1 MMNKHNRLA
10 LALVLVIIGISFF
23 VDLDSPTGLTIG
35 EASATNVDKEVEKK
49 IEEEG
54 NVAVIVILKEDKGNF
69 FVKGKEPDIR
79 EVKNDLS
86 GYEFKEGHEFEE
98 IDAFSGEIT
107 KTALNKLKSNP
118 NVEKIQL
125 DHTFGITLSDTVPLI
140 RADEI
145 HEKVINNNLTGKNT
159 GVCVLDTGINYNHSD
174 LVDNYVDGYDYVN
187 DDIDPLDD
195 HGHGTHVS
203 GIVAGVA
210 PEVKIAHVK
219 VLNSGGSGLESD
231 IIAGIEW
238 CRSNKDAY
246 NIKVITMSLGGGLFS
261 DYCDSSF
268 SALTTAINSAV
279 NENITVIASS
289 GNSGSTTHI
298 SSPACIEKVIGIGAT
313 DKNDGLWGSSNRNNI
328 LDLLAPGVSISS
340 TAANGGYTIM
350 TGTSMAAPHIAGG
363 VAIMQQFESEDK
375 GISALPSD
383 IENKLKETG
392 ILIGS
397 WKRIDVYGAVA
408 GLDNKI
414 PSLNVDSPSN
424 TTYHIKVIDLNYS
437 ASDLFLDSIKYSI
450 NGGEEVIVNGNV
462 TLNLEGGYNALNVS
476 VNDSNGNMNSVFVGF
491 SVDWP
496 IVYLNSPGDNENDL
510 DGIVQFN
517 CNASSVGGLSN
528 ISLYHNAS
536 GNWHSNMTQ
545 IVGGSDANVQ
555 FDVNFTSDLVFIWT
569 CVVYD
574 INNNF
579 DFGEN
584 RTLRIDYNTAPVIND
599 HYPNITNVTINEPAN
614 QTFNISYSD
623 SDGDSL
629 IVGWYKNGDLVDSD
643 YMYEFIGS
651 YSSSG
656 EYNITVNVSDGS
668 SADSVTWSFIVNNVE
683 YCGDGIKNSTEECD
697 GSDFGGLTCSNYGY
711 NSGSLS
717 CNNCVISIGGCANST
732 SGGSGGGG
740 GGSGG
745 GGTPI
750 SQTTEEEKLLQEAT
764 AERDTSEGSG
774 DVFEAFS
781 EEQDI
786 ERSAG
791 GEETVQS
798 EIIEESSISEKNT
811 GKFELN
817 NIIMLVIGGIILVGI
832 LVLFIR
838 KEWRYIR
845 SRK

>member
-1 MMNKHNRLA
+1 M
-10 LALVLVIIGISFF
+10 
-23 VDLDSPTGLTIG
+23 
-35 EASATNVDKEVEKK
+35 
-49 IEEEG
+49 
-54 NVAVIVILKEDKGNF
+54 
-69 FVKGKEPDIR
+69 
-79 EVKNDLS
+79 
-86 GYEFKEGHEFEE
+86 
-98 IDAFSGEIT
+98 
-107 KTALNKLKSNP
+107 
-118 NVEKIQL
+118 
-125 DHTFGITLSDTVPLI
+125 
-140 RADEI
+140 
-145 HEKVINNNLTGKNT
+145 
-159 GVCVLDTGINYNHSD
+159 
-174 LVDNYVDGYDYVN
+174 
-187 DDIDPLDD
+187 
-195 HGHGTHVS
+195 
-203 GIVAGVA
+203 
-210 PEVKIAHVK
+210 
-219 VLNSGGSGLESD
+219 
-231 IIAGIEW
+231 
-238 CRSNKDAY
+238 
-246 NIKVITMSLGGGLFS
+246 
-261 DYCDSSF
+261 
-268 SALTTAINSAV
+268 
-279 NENITVIASS
+279 
-289 GNSGSTTHI
+289 
-298 SSPACIEKVIGIGAT
+298 
-313 DKNDGLWGSSNRNNI
+313 
-328 LDLLAPGVSISS
+328 
-340 TAANGGYTIM
+340 
-350 TGTSMAAPHIAGG
+350 
-363 VAIMQQFESEDK
+363 
-375 GISALPSD
+375 
-383 IENKLKETG
+383 
-392 ILIGS
+392 
-397 WKRIDVYGAVA
+397 
-408 GLDNKI
+408 
-414 PSLNVDSPSN
+414 
-424 TTYHIKVIDLNYS
+424 
-437 ASDLFLDSIKYSI
+437 
-450 NGGEEVIVNGNV
+450 
-462 TLNLEGGYNALNVS
+462 
-476 VNDSNGNMNSVFVGF
+476 
-491 SVDWP
+491 
-496 IVYLNSPGDNENDL
+496 
-510 DGIVQFN
+510 
-517 CNASSVGGLSN
+517 
-528 ISLYHNAS
+528 
-536 GNWHSNMTQ
+536 
-545 IVGGSDANVQ
+545 
-555 FDVNFTSDLVFIWT
+555 
-569 CVVYD
+569 
-574 INNNF
+574 
-579 DFGEN
+579 
-584 RTLRIDYNTAPVIND
+584 IND